1 MTLIINLLIHLIF
14 LPFLILGI
22 VANFAI
28 QRFKH
33 GREIAK
39 ILMRKLD
46 KTV

>member
-1 MTLIINLLIHLIF
+1 MTLIINLLLHLVF
-14 LPFLILGI
+14 LVFLILGFI
-22 VANFAI
+22 AEFAI
-28 QRFKH
+28 QRFNH